1 MDNNEGIAQKPL
13 LFIEKFKELTDLVD
27 SMSKKEIDLL
37 FAGLGYLE
45 LYEKYP
51 KFVRL

>member
-1 MDNNEGIAQKPL
+1 MDNEEIAKKPL
-13 LFIEKFKELTDLVD
+13 LFIEKFKELTDLIN

-37 FAGLGYLE
+37 LAGLDYFE
-45 LYEKYP
+45 LHKKYP